1 MDWTGL
7 EWAIKSD
14 DHADDD
20 WIGLDFP
27 VYVYYY
33 VPESGLSRSLGRYK
47 IIERSKRWNLFTN
60 PILLITRWRIY
71 WFYHFLTMSLG
82 SVAYWNCAVSDMSNL

>member
-20 WIGLDFP
+20 WMGLDFP

-60 PILLITRWRIY
+60 PIFIDHKMENLLVLSLSHNELGFSRI
-71 WFYHFLTMSLG
+71 LELCC
-82 SVAYWNCAVSDMSNL
+82 V